1 MRNDRGSPSLYRVDD
16 GLESGSPPA
25 VAPHATP
32 PVTAGPQPPTRPGGP
47 HWVLSRMR
55 QIGMILAFDL
65 LGPLLTFSLL
75 RSGAYLIEVAG
86 RLVVVET
93 TSTEIALLVSK
104 LVP

>member
-1 MRNDRGSPSLYRVDD
+1 
-16 GLESGSPPA
+16 
-25 VAPHATP
+25 
-32 PVTAGPQPPTRPGGP
+32 
-47 HWVLSRMR
+47 MR

-104 LVP
+104 LVPYACAVILSLWTLGYGEHEKKKAEHLPAAAEHPGTPVAADAGR